1 MNSPLRP
8 SLQDLPL
15 RALYNIGE
23 LARASG
29 IERRKLKRLLVAAR
43 VELLSTGR
51 VSFVPLSELEGKVRP
66 LWEAIKAAH
75 ALRGLID
82 DM

>member
-1 MNSPLRP
+1 MSSLRP
-8 SLQDLPL
+8 SLQNLPI
-15 RALYNIGE
+15 RALYSIGE

-29 IERRKLKRLLVAAR
+29 IERRTLKRLLVAAR
-43 VELLSTGR
+43 VELMSTGR
-51 VSFVPLSELEGKVRP
+51 VSFVPLCELEVKVRP

-82 DM
+82 EM

>member
-1 MNSPLRP
+1 MKSPLRP
-8 SLQDLPL
+8 SLQNLPL

-43 VELLSTGR
+43 VELLST
-51 VSFVPLSELEGKVRP
+51 VSFVPLSELEVKVRP

>member
-1 MNSPLRP
+1 MNPLRP
-8 SLQDLPL
+8 SLQSLPI
-15 RALYNIGE
+15 RAIYSIAE

-43 VELLSTGR
+43 VELMSTAR
-51 VSFVPLSELEGKVRP
+51 VSFVPLSELEVKVRP
-66 LWEAIKAAH
+66 LWEAVKAAQ

-82 DM
+82 EM